1 MYSDNRQCHS
11 LTEHIASPDPGFSTV
26 ANVPHTFIE
35 VIHFC
40 REKAVAAISKTGRRT
55 DCFLSGSELKPIIA
69 RFVPLPLSLV
79 PSIGVTLLSP
89 VFWLIAENILK
100 SVPSGA
106 SIREGANKFL
116 I

>member
-1 MYSDNRQCHS
+1 MDVFSDKISIKTVIKEDGRIPTQ
-11 LTEHIASPDPGFSTV
+11 TIAFSI
-26 ANVPHTFIE
+26 A
-35 VIHFC
+35 
-40 REKAVAAISKTGRRT
+40 
-55 DCFLSGSELKPIIA
+55 IIA
-69 RFVPLPLSLV
+69 AAQLCIGTCMGKY
-79 PSIGVTLLSP
+79 IGVTLLSP